1 MYVTNNHKKKPITA
15 NAAVFFKHLFP
26 ISLFERINKAFG
38 IDTNRKKIIFR
49 TFCIFLIIV
58 VINQPQDTSLRGL
71 ESASTNPSLKLIS
84 NQESISHTAIA
95 ERLKSVPSSAF
106 EMVLQNLIK
115 EFKKRLKYKSPFLKG
130 MKVFDVTT
138 FSVSAKHYAWA
149 AKKQS
154 RGNVRFL
161 FVMDSYSGTPDA
173 IVDASKNLNDNKV
186 FNKAISVARNGRVFV
201 FDKGFN
207 SFKIFREII
216 ENGQHFIT
224 RWKSN
229 YQFNLVYTRKLNPKE
244 KLEGNWLLESDE
256 VGLIDLNADK
266 TPLSVRKI
274 ICRNTLDNSTF
285 TILTD
290 ERNWAPNKIVTMYV
304 YRWPIEVLFRH
315 IKSNMH
321 VIHFPSH
328 DPEGVKNWMIIIM
341 LSFLIIQ
348 YLNLEDVADYKISL
362 MSRNSSFKD
371 RIRRS
376 RIIFSE
382 WILIAF
388 EEFIQ

>member
-1 MYVTNNHKKKPITA
+1 MSETNHHKKKPITA
-15 NAAVFFKHLFP
+15 NAAVFFKRLFP
-26 ISLFERINKAFG
+26 ISLFEKINKGFG

-58 VINQPQDTSLRGL
+58 LINQPHDTSLRGL
-71 ESASTNPSLKLIS
+71 ESASTNSSWKLIN

-95 ERLKSVPSSAF
+95 ERLKSIPTSAVD
-106 EMVLQNLIK
+106 MVLQHLIS

-138 FSVSAKHYAWA
+138 FSVSSKHYGWA

-154 RGNVRFL
+154 RGNIRFL

-186 FNKAISVARNGRVFV
+186 FRKAISVARNGKVFV

-207 SFKIFREII
+207 SFKIFREIMD
-216 ENGQHFIT
+216 NGQHFIT

-229 YQFNLVYTRKLNPKE
+229 YQFNLLYTRKLNPKE
-244 KLEGNWLLESDE
+244 KLDGDWVIESDE
-256 VGLIDLNADK
+256 IGTIDLNSQND
-266 TPLSVRKI
+266 PLTVRKI
-274 ICRNTLDNSTF
+274 TCRNILDKSTF
-285 TILTD
+285 IVLTD
-290 ERNWAPNKIVTMYV
+290 ERNWATNKIVGMYV

-315 IKSNMH
+315 IKTNMK
-321 VIHFPSH
+321 VVHFPSH
-328 DPEGVKNWMIIIM
+328 DPEGVKNWMLIVLISI
-341 LSFLIIQ
+341 LIIQ
-348 YLNLEDVADYKISL
+348 IMNLDDNIGYKTSL
-362 MSRNSSFKD
+362 MSRKSNFKD
-371 RIRRS
+371 RIRQS

-382 WILIAF
+382 WILIAYL
-388 EEFIQ
+388 EIIQ